1 VSAVLVGQ
9 AFQSVQFI
17 AQDYLGTVPEGVL
30 VECVRMTAAYA
41 AQPVDMNTSLTAIG
55 LLWNMADFFGRTI
68 TGQSLSAAEPAP
80 NLSLNFSPNVSPTL
94 TGLLRASDGNTA
106 EGGGD
111 PSGSAVG
118 AAAARA
124 ATGGE
129 KKAALIAEVLL
140 LPLFTSLQKLCS
152 DPRPE
157 VNVCVYVCPSARAP
171 ASGTQVYLQ
180 ILSSKIARSAFNDII
195 RIGTSMRRLSPP
207 LPPPCRQQRV
217 LPCDAVAAA

>member
-1 VSAVLVGQ
+1 MLVGQ

-41 AQPVDMNTSLTAIG
+41 AQPVDINTSLTAIG

-68 TGQSLSAAEPAP
+68 TG
-80 NLSLNFSPNVSPTL
+80 
-94 TGLLRASDGNTA
+94 LLRAADGNTA

-118 AAAARA
+118 AVAARA

-140 LPLFTSLQKLCS
+140 LPLFTSLQQLCS
-152 DPRPE
+152 DQRPE
-157 VNVCVYVCPSARAP
+157 VRALGCVGYAEV
-171 ASGTQVYLQ
+171 
-180 ILSSKIARSAFNDII
+180 
-195 RIGTSMRRLSPP
+195 
-207 LPPPCRQQRV
+207 
-217 LPCDAVAAA
+217 